1 MAESTQG
8 NKRKAEQME
17 QTVQESEPKAKKLS
31 GMQIPS
37 EKWLEYILTALEDNG
52 GKKMS
57 NAAFKNALWEKY
69 DIDFSLD
76 SNKYALALHLGV
88 FVKSKKLQKVKASYI
103 KFQEPKYEPKPNPT
117 AFQDYDGPIVGGH
130 IDCNGT
136 SLRGDMWPKCKVS
149 EVVDAFGY
157 TPSKFASSFFNWT
170 FQDSNGNPWT
180 LYDWKMKFYMTEEE
194 FLRKTG
200 GDDFVFFNIGG
211 NPDADPTEFVEFL
224 IKSVKLSSI
233 DIRDWNMPESLKELM
248 S

>member
-1 MAESTQG
+1 MWP
-8 NKRKAEQME
+8 KCK
-17 QTVQESEPKAKKLS
+17 VSEVVD
-31 GMQIPS
+31 
-37 EKWLEYILTALEDNG
+37 ALNNPD
-52 GKKMS
+52 
-57 NAAFKNALWEKY
+57 
-69 DIDFSLD
+69 
-76 SNKYALALHLGV
+76 
-88 FVKSKKLQKVKASYI
+88 
-103 KFQEPKYEPKPNPT
+103 EPKPNPT
-117 AFQDYDGPIVGGH
+117 AFQDYDGPIVGGD

-180 LYDWKMKFYMTEEE
+180 LYDWKMKYYMTEEE

-211 NPDADPTEFVEFL
+211 DPDADPTEFVEFL

-233 DIRDWNMPESLKELM
+233 DIRNWNMPENLKELM